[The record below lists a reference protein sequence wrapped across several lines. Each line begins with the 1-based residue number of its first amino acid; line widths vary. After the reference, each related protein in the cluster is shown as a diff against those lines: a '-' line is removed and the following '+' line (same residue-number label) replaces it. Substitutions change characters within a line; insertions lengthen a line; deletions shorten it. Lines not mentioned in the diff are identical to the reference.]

1 MSPMKEYTGEQNHFL
16 TCDKPS
22 DCHLCSQHRQL
33 QQQRDKEDHTPSSL
47 LCSLEA
53 DKDLLDID
61 ESSFVRN
68 TTHNKSKLELFCDL
82 SSIRGVQRIY
92 RSKIPFIRLLW
103 LLFVI
108 SMTCVLMV
116 SSGFL
121 ISDYLRYSTAWNA
134 RTLLDDK
141 SEFPAV
147 TLCAHNPFT
156 LDVNRLWKEKIV
168 PSPKEIKLRVRDLL
182 KTMQY
187 YGLANNTGDL
197 AFSDTIEFYYANLN
211 SDDTIKVG
219 HDKDMLYHC
228 MLYEEGTTVVAE
240 KCELEPE
247 TSIRIRRFTHPKYF
261 NCWTIEGK
269 PNASTAD
276 ITRLIILARLVP
288 LKKIEDAN
296 TSFITDSFTRGE
308 GIKVVI
314 HERDTYPE
322 IEKHGVNIQP
332 GRMNEVNYATLFW
345 KRLHTPVAPCAGGN
359 LYIEDLGVQY
369 TYTQTQCLNLVLQNE
384 LFKRCGCLNSEWPRS
399 IKLMDSNHF
408 LPYCQKLP
416 ADVNDKRGAEE
427 MKARLECLSTVL
439 VELKQIKE
447 TAIQKGVC
455 LPLCGYYTY
464 NTKLSVTSWDPDP
477 HKLALYTK
485 VYRHVDKFLTDPSE
499 RGHFDELLKVFD
511 ESVDPTQSG
520 EQSSSTGTMFS
531 DIYQKFDDGKHTY
544 ISLIRQD
551 FDTTMNE
558 ERLVFDIYILISRI
572 GGLCSLCIG
581 LTMAF
586 IVELVEFFYLL
597 CCKNNTHFT
606 ESNEIKKL
614 SHSTK
619 CMTVNCPHRQKEFED
634 NQHHHHHHHQQQ
646 QTSPHQTFCHEH
658 EQQQQQPEVSL
669 YSDNSNDKCSYHPDQ
684 IHSGHL
690 NNSTRNNN
698 SFSNSPTKRKKHFST
713 LNTEND
719 SQTSFQ
725 PLTSAVMQ
733 NST

>member
-1 MSPMKEYTGEQNHFL
+1 MSNSLRNINISDAISHDGIKNLFQNNATFNSILDESSMSPMKEYTRKQNHLL
-16 TCDKPS
+16 TSDKPS

-33 QQQRDKEDHTPSSL
+33 QQQQDKEEHTPSSL

-53 DKDLLDID
+53 DKDLSDID
-61 ESSFVRN
+61 ECSFTRN
-68 TTHNKSKLELFCDL
+68 TTHHKSKLELFCDL

-182 KTMQY
+182 KTMQH
-187 YGLANNTGDL
+187 YGLANNT
-197 AFSDTIEFYYANLN
+197 
-211 SDDTIKVG
+211 DDTIKVG

-261 NCWTIEGK
+261 NCWTIE
-269 PNASTAD
+269 
-276 ITRLIILARLVP
+276 VP

-408 LPYCQKLP
+408 MPYCQKLP
-416 ADVNDKRGAEE
+416 TDVNDKRGAEE

-447 TAIQKGVC
+447 RAIQKGVC

-511 ESVDPTQSG
+511 ESVDPTQTG
-520 EQSSSTGTMFS
+520 EQSSSTGTAFS

-606 ESNEIKKL
+606 ESNEIRKL
-614 SHSTK
+614 THSTK
-619 CMTVNCPHRQKEFED
+619 CMTVNCPHGQKEVED
-634 NQHHHHHHHQQQ
+634 SQHDHHHQQQ
-646 QTSPHQTFCHEH
+646 QQPSHEH
-658 EQQQQQPEVSL
+658 EQQQKQPEVSW
-669 YSDNSNDKCSYHPDQ
+669 YSDNSNDKRSYPPDQ
-684 IHSGHL
+684 IHAGHL

-698 SFSNSPTKRKKHFST
+698 SFSTSPTNRKRFST
-713 LNTEND
+713 VNTESD
-719 SQTSFQ
+719 CQTCFQ
-725 PLTSAVMQ
+725 PLTSAIMQ